1 MLKATIRMKTVNI
14 VPRDKKEFDKALL
27 LIMEFGKERKLLS
40 LEDDEDISFAFLMNV
55 NVDVVESSHT
65 TPGKSS
71 R

>member
-1 MLKATIRMKTVNI
+1 MKIVNI

-27 LIMEFGKERKLLS
+27 LIMEFGNERKLLS

-55 NVDVVESSHT
+55 NVDVVESSRT